1 MKKMM
6 TALAAFTL
14 TAGLAAC
21 SSGDDTETATTAA
34 AGDISGNWMIE
45 LDSAEFEND
54 NREYLLADGTF
65 ECKSCNPPFS
75 MAATGEWQDL
85 DRPGADKGM
94 IEVVDDRTVK
104 SAYQFK
110 GKDTGNSI
118 WTVSEDGTTM
128 KLDFTSMTGDETV
141 NGSETYTRTG
151 DAPDGAHAVSGQWSN
166 NGPDSVDEAAL
177 RAMYNVEGDQFSFD
191 GNNGSYTATLG
202 GEPVA
207 IEGNNS
213 GMMVAVERMGE
224 NGYRETYSRDG
235 ETLSVTE
242 LTIDGDTMSGV
253 STDARDDS
261 KVRWTATRK

>member
-1 MKKMM
+1 MKNMM

-21 SSGDDTETATTAA
+21 SGAEDTETATAA
-34 AGDISGNWMIE
+34 AGDISGSWMVD

-65 ECKSCNPPFS
+65 ECMSCNPPFS
-75 MAATGEWQDL
+75 MAADGEWQDL

-94 IEVVDDRTVK
+94 FEVVDDRTVRT
-104 SAYQFK
+104 AYQFE
-110 GKDTGNSI
+110 GKDTGSST

-128 KLDFTSMTGDETV
+128 KLDFTSLTGDERV

-151 DAPDGAHAVSGQWSN
+151 DAPDGAHAVSGQWVN
-166 NGPDSVDEAAL
+166 NGPESIDDAAL
-177 RAMYNVEGDQFSFD
+177 QASYSVEGDQFTFD
-191 GNNGSYTATLG
+191 GNNGNYTATLG

-207 IEGNNS
+207 IEGSNS
-213 GMMVAVERMGE
+213 GMMVAVERTGD

-242 LTIDGDTMSGV
+242 LTVDGDTLTGV

-261 KVRWTATRK
+261 VVRWTATRQ